1 MAWSPM
7 CAEPIVPLRAPQCPT
22 RFEGGYA
29 DLKPD
34 TGARP
39 ERLPTP
45 RDRGAA
51 KPDVNALLSDPE
63 ALYGHIRTVLDRPR
77 EIVPLGAGLR
87 RAAVLLPLV
96 QTDAGPALVLTRR
109 TDHVEHHKGQ
119 ISFPGGGLDDGEDP
133 LAGAL
138 RETYE
143 EIGVPPSD
151 VRVLGGLDDEEAAI
165 SGFMVSPFVGVL
177 PYPSR
182 LRVSAGE
189 VHAVLVV
196 ALRALLDPR
205 NVRTE
210 LYRRPRG
217 DSVVMYYYQAG
228 PDVIWGATG
237 RIVARFLEAAFGVPL
252 VREGAAR

>member
-1 MAWSPM
+1 MASNPDS
-7 CAEPIVPLRAPQCPT
+7 RA
-22 RFEGGYA
+22 R
-29 DLKPD
+29 
-34 TGARP
+34 
-39 ERLPTP
+39 
-45 RDRGAA
+45 
-51 KPDVNALLSDPE
+51 VNALLSDSE
-63 ALYGHIRTVLDRPR
+63 ALYRHIRTVLDRPR
-77 EIVPLGAGLR
+77 QVAPLGAGLR

-96 QTDAGPALVLTRR
+96 VADAGPALVLTQR
-109 TDHVEHHKGQ
+109 TDQVEHHKGQ
-119 ISFPGGGLDDGEDP
+119 ISFPGGGLDDGEEP

-138 RETYE
+138 RETRE

-177 PYPSR
+177 PYPMR
-182 LRVSAGE
+182 LRVSGDE

-196 ALRALLDPR
+196 TLRTLLDPG

-228 PDVIWGATG
+228 DSVVWGATG
-237 RIVARFLEAAFGVPL
+237 RIVARFLEAVFDVPL
-252 VREGAAR
+252 VKAGSLR

>member
-1 MAWSPM
+1 MK
-7 CAEPIVPLRAPQCPT
+7 
-22 RFEGGYA
+22 EGTA
-29 DLKPD
+29 ISNPD
-34 TGARP
+34 SGARP
-39 ERLPTP
+39 
-45 RDRGAA
+45 
-51 KPDVNALLSDPE
+51 DVSALLSDPE
-63 ALYGHIRTVLDRPR
+63 ALYQHIRTALDRPR
-77 EIVPLGAGLR
+77 QIAPLGAGLR

-96 QTDAGPALVLTRR
+96 VTDAGPALVLTQR
-109 TDHVEHHKGQ
+109 TDQVEHHKGQ
-119 ISFPGGGLDDGEDP
+119 ISFPGGALDDGEEP

-138 RETYE
+138 RETHE

-165 SGFMVSPFVGVL
+165 SGFMVSPFVGAL

-182 LRVSAGE
+182 LRVSADE

-196 ALRALLDPR
+196 TLHTLLDPR

-228 PDVIWGATG
+228 SSVIWGATG
-237 RIVARFLEAAFGVPL
+237 RIVARFLEAVFDVPL
-252 VREGAAR
+252 VRAGAAR